1 MAANIKKCAIDVKMK
16 ITRARLRQ
24 IIKEAIEVHQVPVD
38 LDVVDSEEAYG
49 VGYMKGKE
57 NETECDRGSRLS
69 GKFADEARSK
79 SAALS
84 AASVFS
90 DSLSDDGIDVDSDT
104 ISRIYQRLLGLA
116 RDAQKP
122 V

>member
-1 MAANIKKCAIDVKMK
+1 MK
-16 ITRARLRQ
+16 ITRRQLRQ
-24 IIKEAIEVHQVPVD
+24 LVREALDVHQVPVD
-38 LDVVDSEEAYG
+38 LDTVDSEEAYG

-79 SAALS
+79 GAALS
-84 AASVFS
+84 AASIFS
-90 DSLSDDGIDVDSDT
+90 DLLSDDGTDVDSDT
-104 ISRIYQRLLGLA
+104 ISRIYQELLGLA

-122 V
+122 DMNENVNTLQGDKK